1 MVLKLLM
8 FCFTRVIDGL
18 DTLDDL
24 EKVPVSGKAFRP
36 VNDVHLNYV
45 TIHANPF
52 ADTSL
57 MVGTTA
63 D

>member
-1 MVLKLLM
+1 M